1 MIYPHIYFRLTDR
14 LAYQDIANFQMI
26 LSLDNNCQVFDYFLT
41 NYGLDSQLKVLISSI
56 KNSSLVK
63 TDFAKFKNFDP
74 QKLRVELIFFLRLII
89 QICT

>member
-1 MIYPHIYFRLTDR
+1 MHGILAKKWILYGENLMIYPHIYFRLTDR

-56 KNSSLVK
+56 KNSSLV
-63 TDFAKFKNFDP
+63 
-74 QKLRVELIFFLRLII
+74 
-89 QICT
+89 

>member
-1 MIYPHIYFRLTDR
+1 MSFVHGILAKKWILYGENLMIYPHIYFRLTDR

-56 KNSSLVK
+56 KNSSLV
-63 TDFAKFKNFDP
+63 
-74 QKLRVELIFFLRLII
+74 
-89 QICT
+89 